1 MLIAAFVILGSAAL
15 LGTILAVLHLRSARP
30 AWGFG
35 GLHGLLG
42 FSGLGCLS
50 AALGGP
56 PRGLGSGTATFGM
69 VSAGLIVLAALV
81 GGGLLVQRLR
91 KRRLQGALIGIHA
104 TLAVS
109 GFVALAAY
117 IFVG

>member
-1 MLIAAFVILGSAAL
+1 MLIAAFIVLGSAAL
-15 LGTILAVLHLRSARP
+15 LGSMLAVLHLRSARP
-30 AWGFG
+30 AWPLG

-42 FSGLGCLS
+42 LAGLGCLS

-56 PRGLGSGTATFGM
+56 PRGLGSGTTSFGM
-69 VSAGLIVLAALV
+69 ISAGLIAFAALA
-81 GGGLLVQRLR
+81 GGGMILQRLR
-91 KRRLQGALIGIHA
+91 KRRLQGILIAIHA

-109 GFVALAAY
+109 GFVVLAAY